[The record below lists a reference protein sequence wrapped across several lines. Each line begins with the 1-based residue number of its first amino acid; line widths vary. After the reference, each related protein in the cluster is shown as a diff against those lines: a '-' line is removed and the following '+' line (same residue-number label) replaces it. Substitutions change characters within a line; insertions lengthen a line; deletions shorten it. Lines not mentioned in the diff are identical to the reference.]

1 MVFQRLKRYL
11 LILLCALVSCVGQ
24 KEDPEDDITPGGT
37 SAVAGAGIVLDFTAT
52 WCVNCPR
59 MTTAIEEAAAER
71 AIIPI
76 CVHYQDVF
84 ECSHGTELIGR
95 FGVEAYP
102 SAVMNMSKGTLITA
116 TSKDLILA
124 KLDAAKSAKA
134 PCSIEASLDADGTV
148 KVKVT
153 AAEEG
158 IYTLSA
164 ALLEDGL
171 VSAQTGAGDNYVHN
185 NVFRGFLQENPL
197 GDSLGQL
204 AKGASAERSF
214 SAGTITQMHHVAVF
228 VCHDGT
234 VNTATDLK
242 I

>member
-1 MVFQRLKRYL
+1 MKKYL

-24 KEDPEDDITPGGT
+24 KEDPEDDITPGGS
-37 SAVAGAGIVLDFTAT
+37 SAGTGAGIVLDFTAT

-59 MTTAIEEAAAER
+59 MAAAIEEAAAER
-71 AIIPI
+71 SIIPI
-76 CVHYQDVF
+76 CVHYQDAF
-84 ECSHGTELIGR
+84 ECIHGTELISKY
-95 FGVEAYP
+95 GVETYP
-102 SAVMNMSKGTLITA
+102 GAVMDMSKATLITA

-134 PCSIEASLDADGTV
+134 PCTIEASLASDGTV

-158 IYTLSA
+158 SYTLSA

-185 NVFRGFLQENPL
+185 NVFRGFLQGNLL

-204 AKGASAERSF
+204 EKGASAERSF
-214 SAGTITQMHHVAVF
+214 SAGAVTDKHHVAVF

-234 VNTATDLK
+234 VNAATDLK